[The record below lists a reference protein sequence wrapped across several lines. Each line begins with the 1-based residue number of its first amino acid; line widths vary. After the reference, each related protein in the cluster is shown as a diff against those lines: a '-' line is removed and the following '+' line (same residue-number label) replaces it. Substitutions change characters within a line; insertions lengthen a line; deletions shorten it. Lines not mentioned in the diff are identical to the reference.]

1 MITKKVID
9 ELYHKYRKPLQ
20 GIEDLNIELL
30 MGEASEHHDIS
41 IDEHGN
47 VVINSIDKNSPFH
60 KIYLNN
66 IRGITQF
73 ENDIAVVMH
82 SSILFLDKNNPKV
95 NIHLRL
101 EEPSFWDKI
110 KAKF

>member
-9 ELYHKYRKPLQ
+9 ELYHKYRKPDP
-20 GIEDLNIELL
+20 GIENLNIELL

-47 VVINSIDKNSPFH
+47 IVISSIDTNSPFH
-60 KIYLNN
+60 KIALHN

-82 SSILFLDKNNPKV
+82 SSIVFLDKNQPKV

-101 EEPSFWDKI
+101 DEPSFWDKI